1 MTSHMRSV
9 TPPPGGSVQLPSS
22 TTSPSTTVAAVA
34 TAISPTKPKSL
45 METLLVAKMERVSLS
60 SDTCGN
66 SSVSGGPQGR
76 TLLRTDSVD
85 STSSI
90 GSITSTSSD
99 VCRCDDCLLG
109 IADLYAQDC
118 EETKLKKKVNIDHS
132 FLLIVLHQLNKLVKL
147 IYGLIKIIPT
157 GIN

>member
-22 TTSPSTTVAAVA
+22 GTTTTNTTTSTS
-34 TAISPTKPKSL
+34 SRSKSL
-45 METLLVAKMERVSLS
+45 MENLLIAKMEQVALGGS
-60 SDTCGN
+60 G
-66 SSVSGGPQGR
+66 SVSCGPQGR

-90 GSITSTSSD
+90 GSITSLSSD

-109 IADLYAQDC
+109 IADLYAQEC
-118 EETKLKKKVNIDHS
+118 EETKSRKKVK
-132 FLLIVLHQLNKLVKL
+132 LLINVN
-147 IYGLIKIIPT
+147 
-157 GIN
+157 